1 MAFDYYLA
9 DSDSLDRV
17 QIPEWFDVTDLR
29 QEQRLVGGLI
39 DYYDLFPRSQVMEAL
54 NRFEPIGDTEQ
65 NLHQQGL
72 EHLKRS
78 EAHEFKI
85 TAIYWTSGMD

>member
-9 DSDSLDRV
+9 DIDSHDRV

-39 DYYDLFPRSQVMEAL
+39 DYYDLFPRSQVIEAL
-54 NRFEPIGDTEQ
+54 NSFEPIGDTEQ
-65 NLHQQGL
+65 NLHEQGL
-72 EHLKRS
+72 EYLKRS

>member
-39 DYYDLFPRSQVMEAL
+39 DYYDLSPVAVK
-54 NRFEPIGDTEQ
+54 PP
-65 NLHQQGL
+65 
-72 EHLKRS
+72 
-78 EAHEFKI
+78 
-85 TAIYWTSGMD
+85 TSGGGYKATHTVVRSR